1 MTRFGKVLRALRQ
14 WRHIT
19 QEALAESAN
28 VDATYISHLERG
40 VKQNPSTEVVRAL
53 GTVLGLQG
61 TTRYLFEK
69 EAAVAKALLDGT
81 KDEEFLDLLIRLSLA
96 YDEGEPQTKQRLVT
110 ELAQF
115 MAHRQPQ
122 DDTEGGA
129 AGATELERLPSGV
142 VPPAET

>member
-19 QEALAESAN
+19 QETLAESAN

-40 VKQNPSTEVVRAL
+40 VKQNPSPEVVRAL
-53 GTVLGLQG
+53 GTVLDLQG

-81 KDEEFLDLLIRLSLA
+81 TDEEFLDLLIRLSLA
-96 YDEGEPQTKQRLVT
+96 YEEGEPQTRQRLVT
-110 ELAQF
+110 ELARF
-115 MAHRQPQ
+115 VTDCQPR

-129 AGATELERLPSGV
+129 AGANELEHLPADV
-142 VPPAET
+142 VPPTET

>member
-19 QEALAESAN
+19 QEALADSAN

-81 KDEEFLDLLIRLSLA
+81 KDEEFLELLIRLSLA
-96 YDEGEPQTKQRLVT
+96 YEEGEPQTKQRLVT
-110 ELAQF
+110 ELARF
-115 MAHRQPQ
+115 VARRQPQ
-122 DDTEGGA
+122 DDTVSA
-129 AGATELERLPSGV
+129 ADDANGLERPPPGV

>member
-1 MTRFGKVLRALRQ
+1 MTRFGRVLRALRQ

-40 VKQNPSTEVVRAL
+40 VKRNPSTEVVRAL

-81 KDEEFLDLLIRLSLA
+81 TDDEFLDLLIHLSLA
-96 YDEGEPQTKQRLVT
+96 YEEGDRHTKQRLVT
-110 ELAQF
+110 ELAQLV
-115 MAHRQPQ
+115 AQRRQPAN
-122 DDTEGGA
+122 TVNAA
-129 AGATELERLPSGV
+129 AGLEAPPTGV

>member
-1 MTRFGKVLRALRQ
+1 MTRFGQVLRALRQ

-19 QEALAESAN
+19 QETLAESAN

-40 VKQNPSTEVVRAL
+40 VKQNPSPEVVRAL
-53 GTVLGLQG
+53 GTVLDLQG

-81 KDEEFLDLLIRLSLA
+81 TDEEFLDLLIRLSLA
-96 YDEGEPQTKQRLVT
+96 YEEGEPQTRQRLIT
-110 ELAQF
+110 ELARF
-115 MAHRQPQ
+115 VTDCQPR

-129 AGATELERLPSGV
+129 AGAAEVEHLPADV